1 MSIGKSREGRQSP
14 YHDDLRAPP
23 RPNSS
28 IIGSSM
34 VIDGSGTPTWTSVP
48 ARSRAKKAWR

>member
-1 MSIGKSREGRQSP
+1 MGKSRVGRQSP
-14 YHDDLRAPP
+14 YHEDLSAPP

-48 ARSRAKKAWR
+48 ARSRAKNAWR